1 MLKMDCYLKMVKK
14 LLRKRLKKNQARRQV
29 RLLLQKKQNNLLLLH
44 HPSASPAPSA
54 SSSDKFQFPSVP
66 QGLTIKDGKTLAAVA
81 IEATA
86 KMSLEGK
93 DSPNQTIGKGVATI
107 PEGANLQVTAISTD
121 GVAEVS
127 YEGQTVYVLT
137 SGLS

>member
-1 MLKMDCYLKMVKK
+1 MVLRGIPMSQIDLQK
-14 LLRKRLKKNQARRQV
+14 LTKKNQEFIHIATQ
-29 RLLLQKKQNNLLLLH
+29 
-44 HPSASPAPSA
+44 
-54 SSSDKFQFPSVP
+54 QF
-66 QGLTIKDGKTLAAVA
+66 IKDGKTLAAVA

>member
-1 MLKMDCYLKMVKK
+1 MK
-14 LLRKRLKKNQARRQV
+14 LQL
-29 RLLLQKKQNNLLLLH
+29 
-44 HPSASPAPSA
+44 
-54 SSSDKFQFPSVP
+54 
-66 QGLTIKDGKTLAAVA
+66 
-81 IEATA
+81 

-93 DSPNQTIGKGVATI
+93 DSPNQTIGKGVAII